1 MDRGYAQFPVNM
13 TEEKIRV
20 VVRRFAEEAEKLYG
34 CKLRG
39 IILYGSCARGDFEQD
54 SDIDLFV
61 LLDVP
66 PEEINKERERI
77 MDASDRLD
85 WEYDVVL
92 SPVFQSCQLYEKY
105 LAVSVFYQ
113 NIQKEGVKIA

>member
-1 MDRGYAQFPVNM
+1 MDKEYAQFPVNM

-20 VVRRFAEEAEKLYG
+20 VVRQFAEEVGRLYG
-34 CKLRG
+34 CKLCG
-39 IILYGSCARGDFEQD
+39 IILYGSCARGDFKQD
-54 SDIDLFV
+54 SDIDRFV

-66 PEEINKERERI
+66 PEEINKGRI
-77 MDASDRLD
+77 MDVSDRLD
-85 WEYDVVL
+85 WEYDIVL
-92 SPVFQSCQLYEKY
+92 SSVFQSCQLYEKY